1 MAQPLDAP
9 IPEHDPRAADLQAQI
24 DDLRLA
30 LLDWRRSREHSQP
43 TEDRLA
49 QITLQCARMV
59 DTWQDME
66 RRHTGGIP
74 ALDPGR
80 GGFEGRL
87 HQATGERLRALE
99 RAIEHE
105 WNTLPQGRDE
115 RSRQLSEH
123 AASLGDTR
131 VAATNLTLRG
141 LAGVETRLTA
151 LEQDLQAGMAQ
162 LSRELQ
168 SVVAELR
175 NARGPHQ
182 PGAAPAFPLES
193 VMRIHDELR
202 GADTNPSPAPE
213 ALKAGAVR
221 ELPQATEMTTAL
233 TARVESLERA
243 VSSAAEGTELR
254 RHGWRP
260 LYSIIGLLVVVAGVA
275 LFGLW
280 MQRRLDARLNDAAQR
295 VAEAERQRDATTAAI
310 RAEAARDVAEARESA
325 AQAQIVG
332 NVLAAPD
339 LVRYWLT
346 GVGGNSRAYA
356 QVLFSRSRGMVF
368 SASRLEPPGAGR
380 TYQLWLLTVGDPVNA
395 GLITPDSA
403 GRVTFATDV
412 PLTVPNRLT
421 GSLVTVESTAGGA
434 VPSGERALIRAQ

>member
-9 IPEHDPRAADLQAQI
+9 VPEHDPRPADLQAQI

-66 RRHTGGIP
+66 RRRSGSI
-74 ALDPGR
+74 ASFDPSR
-80 GGFEGRL
+80 GVENRL
-87 HQATGERLRALE
+87 HQTTGERLRALE

-115 RSRQLSEH
+115 MSRQLGEH

-131 VAATNLTLRG
+131 ATANLTLRG

-175 NARGPHQ
+175 NAQSPRQ
-182 PGAAPAFPLES
+182 PGTPSAFPLES

-202 GADTNPSPAPE
+202 ESDTAPNPAQE

-221 ELPQATEMTTAL
+221 ALPEATEMTTAL

-243 VSSAAEGTELR
+243 VSSVAEATDLPR
-254 RHGWRP
+254 SGWRP
-260 LYSIIGLLVVVAGVA
+260 LYSIIGMLVVIAAVA

-280 MQRRLDARLNDAAQR
+280 MQRRVDARLSDAAQR
-295 VAEAERQRDATTAAI
+295 VEAAERQRDATTAAI
-310 RAEAARDVAEARESA
+310 RAEAARDVADARESA
-325 AQAQIVG
+325 AQAQIVS

-346 GVGGNSRAYA
+346 GVDGNSRAYA
-356 QVLFSRSRGMVF
+356 QVLFSRSRGLVF
-368 SASRLEPPGAGR
+368 SASRLEPAGAGR
-380 TYQLWLLTVGDPVNA
+380 TYQLWLLTAGEPVNA

-412 PLTVPNRLT
+412 PLTVPSRLT
-421 GSLVTVESTAGGA
+421 GALVTAESTGGA
-434 VPSGERALIRAQ
+434 AAPSGDRALVRVQ

>member
-1 MAQPLDAP
+1 MAQPVDAP
-9 IPEHDPRAADLQAQI
+9 IPDHDPRAADLQAQI

-59 DTWQDME
+59 DTWQEME
-66 RRHTGGIP
+66 RRRPGGI
-74 ALDPGR
+74 AGFDPGR
-80 GGFEGRL
+80 GVESRL

-115 RSRQLSEH
+115 TSRQLTEH
-123 AASLGDTR
+123 AAGLGDTR
-131 VAATNLTLRG
+131 VAAASLTLRG

-168 SVVAELR
+168 SVVTELR
-175 NARGPHQ
+175 NARAPHQ
-182 PGAAPAFPLES
+182 PGAATGFPLES
-193 VMRIHDELR
+193 VMRIHEELR
-202 GADTNPSPAPE
+202 ESDPTRSSAPE
-213 ALKAGAVR
+213 ALKSGAVR
-221 ELPQATEMTTAL
+221 ALPQSTEVTTAL

-243 VSSAAEGTELR
+243 VSSVAEATEPPR
-254 RHGWRP
+254 SGWRP
-260 LYSIIGLLVVVAGVA
+260 LYTILGMIVIMAGVA

-280 MQRRLDARLNDAAQR
+280 MQRRVDARLTAAAQE

-310 RAEAARDVAEARESA
+310 RAEAAREVAEARESA

-346 GVGGNSRAYA
+346 GPGDSRAYA

-368 SASRLEPPGAGR
+368 SGSRLEPAGAGR

-412 PLTVPNRLT
+412 PLTVPSRLT
-421 GSLVTVESTAGGA
+421 GALVTVEAAGGGA
-434 VPSGERALIRAQ
+434 VPSGERVLIRAQ

>member
-1 MAQPLDAP
+1 MAQPVDAP
-9 IPEHDPRAADLQAQI
+9 IPDHDPRAADLQAQI

-59 DTWQDME
+59 DTWQEME
-66 RRHTGGIP
+66 RRRPGGI
-74 ALDPGR
+74 ASFDPGR
-80 GGFEGRL
+80 GVENRL

-115 RSRQLSEH
+115 TSRQLSEH
-123 AASLGDTR
+123 AAGLGDTR
-131 VAATNLTLRG
+131 VAAASLTLRG

-175 NARGPHQ
+175 NARAPHQ
-182 PGAAPAFPLES
+182 PGAATAFPLES

-202 GADTNPSPAPE
+202 ESDPTQSSAPE
-213 ALKAGAVR
+213 ALKSGAVR
-221 ELPQATEMTTAL
+221 ALPQSTEVTTAL

-243 VSSAAEGTELR
+243 VSSVAEATEPPR
-254 RHGWRP
+254 SGWRP
-260 LYSIIGLLVVVAGVA
+260 LYTILAMIVIIAGVA

-280 MQRRLDARLNDAAQR
+280 MQRRVDARLNAAAQE

-310 RAEAARDVAEARESA
+310 RADAAREVAEARESA

-346 GVGGNSRAYA
+346 GPGDSRAYA

-368 SASRLEPPGAGR
+368 SGSRLEPAGVGR

-395 GLITPDSA
+395 GIITPDSA

-412 PLTVPNRLT
+412 PLTVPSRLT
-421 GSLVTVESTAGGA
+421 GALVTVEAAGGGA